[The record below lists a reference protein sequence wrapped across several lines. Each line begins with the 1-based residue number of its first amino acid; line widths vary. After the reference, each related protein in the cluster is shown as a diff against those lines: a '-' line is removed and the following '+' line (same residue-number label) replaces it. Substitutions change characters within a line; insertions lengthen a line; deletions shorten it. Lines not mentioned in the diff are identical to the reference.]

1 MHHINNKDKKITYG
15 IIAFILL
22 ITLINTLAYT
32 RFNYPFGGDQ
42 ALPNFNFKLIQYSF
56 YIWNPSNF
64 SGFYNPSLT
73 TPLGLLLGVFFSL
86 IQSIGGILFASLF
99 YLWFYYS
106 IGAVGMFLLIK
117 DLALKDRD
125 IPTNL
130 AYVGGMVGAMLFS
143 LHFDYHLMAYGIPAY
158 FIPIFLLFFER
169 LLYSDRISY
178 EYLALSIVMFSLVL
192 AIGPAYMIQ
201 DIIFFLV
208 FTVPM
213 AILIEGKQI
222 RNLIYTGIIFLAAM
236 LMLVPTIFSSYY
248 LKYAVPSAYG
258 SIVSTISIL
267 SLKNEILLPLLSFG
281 PSWQLVIGFMPLQY
295 RTALMGILLG
305 ILIVSFS
312 TIFFLK
318 RNNKVL
324 AFIIPNFLEIIA
336 FVVLG
341 VGFNKPFGTALK
353 ALAGYVPEIVVFRYS
368 FFATHF
374 VFLFAFSF
382 LFGYGFIKLLSA
394 QKKAIYFDIILVVL
408 LFVLA
413 SYLYLVD
420 YLPIASGSYSIG
432 GIPPRTVSNSV
443 NLPSHVLLI
452 SNYINSQV
460 GKYNVGLLPM
470 PGFWELSN
478 YYDGIDVYTS
488 LVTHPVFTGGTSAQN
503 EFFAVGSQQIYS
515 ALGYIMDNSDLNQSH
530 INISRAFGVLGIKY
544 IVVQGNTINEV
555 FGPYS
560 EGRFNLSRL
569 YENLN
574 ISKGLILLKRYGNSS
589 IFENIDY
596 LPLVYASNIYNV
608 GNVPISQIISSMW
621 SNQLTN
627 EETSI
632 YSTQSFGLYTSNG
645 TINASPINI
654 FLKPKVAFVEDNPT
668 QITVHVSNAATPYY
682 LVFRETYDPHW
693 AAFYPNGTEINP
705 RDHIAVNGFANAWY
719 MNKTGNYTVTLYY
732 TLQTDAWIAWGV
744 SFAALFVT
752 IGIGIY
758 GWKEMKKEKMR
769 SRR

>member
-22 ITLINTLAYT
+22 ITLINTLSYT

-56 YIWNPSNF
+56 YIWNQSNF

-73 TPLGLLLGVFFSL
+73 NPMGLLLSVFFSV
-86 IQSIGGILFASLF
+86 IQSIGGILFANLF

-117 DLALKDRD
+117 DLAFKDEN

-130 AYVGGMVGAMLFS
+130 AYVGGIVGAMVFS

-158 FIPIFLLFFER
+158 FMPIFLLFFER

-178 EYLALSIVMFSLVL
+178 EYLALSIVMFSFVL
-192 AIGPAYMIQ
+192 AIGSAYIVQ
-201 DIIFFLV
+201 DVIFFLV
-208 FTVPM
+208 FTIPM
-213 AILIEGKQI
+213 AILIKGKQI
-222 RNLIYTGIIFLAAM
+222 RNLIYTGTIFLAAM
-236 LMLVPTIFSSYY
+236 IILVPTTFSSYY
-248 LKYAVPSAYG
+248 LKYAVPYAYG
-258 SIVSTISIL
+258 DIASTIGIL
-267 SLKNEILLPLLSFG
+267 SLKNDILFPLLSFG
-281 PSWQLVIGFMPLQY
+281 PSWQLAVDWIPLQY
-295 RTALMGILLG
+295 KIALMGILLST
-305 ILIVSFS
+305 LIVSFS

-318 RNNKVL
+318 RDSNVL
-324 AFIIPNFLEIIA
+324 AFIVPNFLEIIA
-336 FVVLG
+336 FVALG
-341 VGFNKPFGTALK
+341 VGFNKPFGAVLK
-353 ALAGYVPEIVVFRYS
+353 ALSNYVPEIVVFRYS

-394 QKKAIYFDIILVVL
+394 QKKSIYFDIILVVL
-408 LFVLA
+408 AFVLV

-420 YLPIASGSYSIG
+420 YLPITSGSYSIG
-432 GIPPRTVSNSV
+432 GIPPRNVSNSV
-443 NLPSHVLLI
+443 DLPSHVLLI
-452 SNYINSQV
+452 SNYINSKV
-460 GKYNVGLLPM
+460 GKYNVGLLPL

-478 YYDGIDVYTS
+478 YYEGIDIYTS
-488 LVTHPVFTGGTSAQN
+488 LITHPVFTGGASAQN
-503 EFFAVGSQQIYS
+503 EFFTVGSQQIYS
-515 ALGYIMDNSDLNQSH
+515 TIGYVMDNSNLNQSN
-530 INISRAFGVLGIKY
+530 INISRTFGVLGIKY

-560 EGRFNLSRL
+560 EEKFNLSRL

-574 ISKGLILLKRYGNSS
+574 ISKGFILLKRYENSS
-589 IFENIDY
+589 IFENINY

-608 GNVPISQIISSMW
+608 GNVPINKVISSIENN
-621 SNQLTN
+621 SLTN

-632 YSTQSFGLYTSNG
+632 YSTQSFGLYISNG
-645 TINASPINI
+645 TVNASPIHT
-654 FLKPKVAFVEDNPT
+654 FSKPKIEFVEDNPT
-668 QITVHVSNAATPYY
+668 QVTVHVSNATTPYY

-693 AAFYPNGTEINP
+693 AAFYSNGTEVNP

-719 MNKTGNYTVTLYY
+719 MNKTGNYTITLYY

-758 GWKEMKKEKMR
+758 GWKETKKEKMR
-769 SRR
+769 NRR